1 MAIRTPVFMSRFS
14 CLEKVALN
22 MSAIVWS
29 RSGVPFFRSSACIWS
44 SPVAL
49 LMLKLL
55 KLFLTTSVVIGF
67 FSGFGSPSNGVIS
80 SDVSSSILLLKLLVG
95 SVSV

>member
-29 RSGVPFFRSSACIWS
+29 SSGVPFSEVLR
-44 SPVAL
+44 V
-49 LMLKLL
+49 
-55 KLFLTTSVVIGF
+55 
-67 FSGFGSPSNGVIS
+67 FG
-80 SDVSSSILLLKLLVG
+80 LLL
-95 SVSV
+95 

>member
-29 RSGVPFFRSSACIWS
+29 SSGVPYFRSSACIWS

-49 LMLKLL
+49 
-55 KLFLTTSVVIGF
+55 
-67 FSGFGSPSNGVIS
+67 
-80 SDVSSSILLLKLLVG
+80 
-95 SVSV
+95 